1 MFVKRSAKKKA
12 QQAQRRHQA
21 LLSLAS
27 ELLREAFLRRRT
39 SADVTAQDLV
49 SHAFGHQIDVDLDE
63 AQKFLDAARVS
74 RGETATPATT

>member
-1 MFVKRSAKKKA
+1 MLAKHRAKKKA
-12 QQAQRRHQA
+12 RRRHHA
-21 LLSLAS
+21 LLNLANG
-27 ELLREAFLRRRT
+27 LLREAFLRRHT

-74 RGETATPATT
+74 RGETVPQPTA